1 MSFHKKPATFVENVH
16 LKVENLDRSLKFY
29 QTILGF
35 DILERTSESAK
46 LTTDGETSILS
57 LEQPSDVIPKQGRT
71 SGLYH
76 FAILLPSKTDLANF
90 VVHLAQNQIPIGSS
104 DHQVSLALY
113 FNDPDGNG
121 IEVYCDRDAAEWTWQ
136 GDQVVMTVDP
146 LDFDDL
152 LKHATSTTAWQ
163 GMPKDTVMGHI
174 HLHVSEI
181 KSAEEFY
188 VKGLGF
194 KVVTRY
200 GGQAIFLSTAD
211 YHHHI
216 GVNVWNGVGAPTPPE
231 NSVGL
236 SSYTLNYPD
245 EGARQEAINRL
256 KELGAQVKES
266 SNQWV
271 TKDPSG
277 NRIILAV

>member
-121 IEVYCDRDAAEWTWQ
+121 IEVYCDRDANEWTWQ

-181 KSAEEFY
+181 KLAEEFY

>member
-35 DILERTSESAK
+35 DILERTTESAK

-245 EGARQEAINRL
+245 EGARQEAIKRL
-256 KELGAQVKES
+256 EELGAEVSEN